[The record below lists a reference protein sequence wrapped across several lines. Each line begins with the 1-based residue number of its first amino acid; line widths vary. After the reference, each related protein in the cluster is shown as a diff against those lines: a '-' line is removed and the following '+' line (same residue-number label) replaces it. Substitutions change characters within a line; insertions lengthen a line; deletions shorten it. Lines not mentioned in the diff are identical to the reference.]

1 VGWDDRGLPPGTKVF
16 LACQPIDLRDGLDG
30 LAAKVRQITKPI
42 ALTDLTTASL
52 RTRSRRC
59 SPLRRRY
66 RNVSNLSSSNSS
78 IADLQAMMR
87 TRRV

>member
-1 VGWDDRGLPPGTKVF
+1 MIGLPPGTKVF
-16 LACQPIDLRDGLDG
+16 LACQPIDLRAGFDG

-52 RTRSRRC
+52 RTSQDVA
-59 SPLRRRY
+59 LRRVEGTA
-66 RNVSNLSSSNSS
+66 NVPNLSSSNSS

>member
-1 VGWDDRGLPPGTKVF
+1 MIGLPPGTKVF
-16 LACQPIDLRDGLDG
+16 LACQPDLRAGLDG

-42 ALTDLTTASL
+42 ALTDLATASL

-59 SPLRRRY
+59 SPPRRRY

-78 IADLQAMMR
+78 IADLQAMMG

>member
-42 ALTDLTTASL
+42 ALTELATASL

-59 SPLRRRY
+59 SPPRRRY
-66 RNVSNLSSSNSS
+66 RNVPDLSSSNSS

>member
-1 VGWDDRGLPPGTKVF
+1 MIGLPPGTKVF
-16 LACQPIDLRDGLDG
+16 LACQPIDLRAGFDG

-59 SPLRRRY
+59 SEGTATYPIIELEQFNCRFTSHDGDAASLKVY
-66 RNVSNLSSSNSS
+66 D
-78 IADLQAMMR
+78 A
-87 TRRV
+87 

>member
-42 ALTDLTTASL
+42 ALTELANASL

-59 SPLRRRY
+59 SPPRRRY
-66 RNVSNLSSSNSS
+66 RNVPDLSSSNSS